1 MLSNGQ
7 LETAHAANGCLGDHH
22 ERATRLSV
30 QPKDAGDADSPAGPV
45 WVRGS
50 LITAGSD
57 MSRHGMPLV
66 PNGDNRLLHRVA
78 CGGRGRAYGP
88 LGASG
93 FRQIAAKGAAHADR
107 IEPTRSVT
115 TPTRRVNLNKRHE
128 SPTESGSLRRLGD
141 RRPVTGQPDQGHR
154 EALLNA
160 MRNGSVGAYG
170 HFNLH
175 GEFGFS
181 PERMIDS
188 IGLWFPK
195 DPSPKGHEIWDVRIR
210 ISPCPL

>member
-1 MLSNGQ
+1 M
-7 LETAHAANGCLGDHH
+7 
-22 ERATRLSV
+22 
-30 QPKDAGDADSPAGPV
+30 
-45 WVRGS
+45 
-50 LITAGSD
+50 
-57 MSRHGMPLV
+57 
-66 PNGDNRLLHRVA
+66 
-78 CGGRGRAYGP
+78 
-88 LGASG
+88 
-93 FRQIAAKGAAHADR
+93 
-107 IEPTRSVT
+107 
-115 TPTRRVNLNKRHE
+115 
-128 SPTESGSLRRLGD
+128 GD

-170 HFNLH
+170 HFKLH